1 MVSNRVDLAWMRTR
15 LSERTCRQIGSRQRR
30 CPRFRLVQLKQFE
43 LEQLEFELRQ
53 LEFELLL
60 LEQWRKF

>member
-1 MVSNRVDLAWMRTR
+1 MRTR